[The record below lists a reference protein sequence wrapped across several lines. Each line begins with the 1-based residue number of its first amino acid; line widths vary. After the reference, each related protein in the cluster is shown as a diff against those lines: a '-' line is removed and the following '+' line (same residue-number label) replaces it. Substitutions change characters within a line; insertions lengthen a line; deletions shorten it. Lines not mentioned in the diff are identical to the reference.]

1 MKITSIEIKKDKNGN
16 DYKQAMF
23 DTTKVFVFPK
33 GDLDLYNSVVVGA
46 DFELVKDGN
55 FWKIK
60 TDKPTG
66 NFPSKVEKLMDKK
79 AENIEKAQ
87 DRKNESISYFNSL
100 NSAISLVQFTIKNAP
115 NEDLKDHI
123 IYWRDWFL
131 SEYRKYESGDYKTK
145 HDAF

>member
-79 AENIEKAQ
+79 AENIKEAQ
-87 DRKNESISYFNSL
+87 ERKSDSIAFFNAT
-100 NSAISLVQFTIKNAP
+100 NSAIALLQDSGITVEA
-115 NEDLKDHI
+115 ELKVKI
-123 IYWRDWFL
+123 RAWRDWFIQ
-131 SEYRKYESGDYKTK
+131 EYEDYNTK
-145 HDAF
+145 APF